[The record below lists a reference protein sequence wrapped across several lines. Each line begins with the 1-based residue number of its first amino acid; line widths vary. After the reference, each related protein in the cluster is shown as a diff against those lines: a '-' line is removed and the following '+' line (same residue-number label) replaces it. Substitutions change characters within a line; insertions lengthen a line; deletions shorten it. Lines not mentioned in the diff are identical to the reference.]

1 MEVIDFHSHILPGID
16 DGSQNI
22 KTSLQMLKESTLQGV
37 DIMMATPHFYASKDR
52 IEDFLKRRNRAY
64 DSLRSALGDH
74 LQPRLRLGAEVAFF
88 PGISGA
94 AKIDSLTFQGTR
106 LLLLEMPFRSWTTSD
121 IREVEKM
128 IEKRGFQIILA
139 HLERYMGMKEN
150 KKKIQEL
157 KQMPLYVQINAG
169 SLLDWKKRRS
179 LLKMFQNG
187 EAHLLGSDCHG
198 IDYRAPNLAKGR
210 EMLNKKIGKDALQR
224 IDILGNKLIME
235 KKVDKKLSTSLS
247 KEEAGGIGGKN
258 V

>member
-22 KTSLQMLKESTLQGV
+22 ETSLQMLKESTLQGV

-64 DSLRSALGDH
+64 DSLRSTLGEN
-74 LQPRLRLGAEVAFF
+74 LQPKLRLGAEVAFF

-94 AKIDSLTFQGTR
+94 AKIDSLVFQGTR

-128 IEKRGFQIILA
+128 IDKRGFQIILA

-150 KKKIQEL
+150 KKKIEEL
-157 KQMPLYVQINAG
+157 RQMPLYVQINAG
-169 SLLDWKKRRS
+169 SLLDWKKRRI
-179 LLKMFQNG
+179 LLKMFQKG

-198 IDYRAPNLAKGR
+198 INHRAPNLAQGR
-210 EMLNKKIGKDALQR
+210 EMLNKKIGKGALER
-224 IDILGNKLIME
+224 LDILGNKLIMH
-235 KKVDKKLSTSLS
+235 KKVDRKLSSSLVNDG
-247 KEEAGGIGGKN
+247 ADGIGGKN